1 MKFPV
6 RVAKDAMVDDTAAAA
21 AAAATARSV
30 NSIVSHGVSFATIND
45 WKSSICCRFENT
57 TPRVL
62 VML

>member
-6 RVAKDAMVDDTAAAA
+6 RVAKDAMVDDTTA

-30 NSIVSHGVSFATIND
+30 NSIVSHGVSFATISD

>member
-6 RVAKDAMVDDTAAAA
+6 RVAKDAMVDDTTA
-21 AAAATARSV
+21 ARSV

>member
-6 RVAKDAMVDDTAAAA
+6 RVAKDAMVDDTTAA

>member
-6 RVAKDAMVDDTAAAA
+6 RVAKDAMVDDTT